1 MFYDQL
7 KMLDNSPHAYKV
19 TQPSGNVVEEVQNG
33 IKVARGVAN
42 RPWKMQGK
50 QYANTADIIESMV
63 DYMLTVTGSHLS
75 VDDVLNYGCWCQ
87 IGK

>member
-1 MFYDQL
+1 M
-7 KMLDNSPHAYKV
+7 
-19 TQPSGNVVEEVQNG
+19 VEEVQNG

-75 VDDVLNYGCWCQ
+75 VDEVLNYGCWCQ